1 MPRMNLLFV
10 HSNDLGYGRM
20 GVQMEKAIVRAGV
33 EVFDDLPDASGAN
46 QKFLP
51 HGERTAKC
59 SHIGWLSTPGHARGW
74 WKGQSRSILTMWE
87 STILP
92 EPFRES
98 IDNFDTV
105 VVPSE
110 QNLELFSKYHPNVK
124 YVPLGIDPEVWN
136 PRPRPTLDAD
146 HFTFLISGGGH
157 RKGSDLV
164 IEAFRKVFDGRVAD
178 GPAPRLFVHS
188 AKASEFP
195 RDERIH
201 LITGKLT
208 DEEEVA
214 LYGLAHVYV
223 QPSRGEGF
231 GLRPLQAMA
240 QGCPTIA
247 TNAHGHAAYADLI
260 TYPLSWEYNET
271 PPQSFHHGPAGFW
284 WEPNFDELCEQM
296 EDAYLNYEAAVAKAQ
311 INAVQ
316 VTERF
321 NWDETARKYLDAIGR
336 DRLELPDV
344 VSDEWVMPKGR
355 HYLVRVNITRL
366 FQAGGV
372 QYLLEPSRWVSC
384 EADDEEAQPIADVFP
399 EAGEVPVRLAT
410 ATHVKKE
417 MRDYW
422 EPADVKRTL
431 FDGGHL
437 DPSCLTHLQ
446 KLMTDGED
454 ERELGIIDT
463 GLTPEQYELIP
474 QYTGAHAFCPS
485 CSQKLNTNLPTLEE
499 MEALP
504 MPREVF

>member
-1 MPRMNLLFV
+1 M
-10 HSNDLGYGRM
+10 
-20 GVQMEKAIVRAGV
+20 
-33 EVFDDLPDASGAN
+33 
-46 QKFLP
+46 
-51 HGERTAKC
+51 
-59 SHIGWLSTPGHARGW
+59 
-74 WKGQSRSILTMWE
+74 
-87 STILP
+87 
-92 EPFRES
+92 
-98 IDNFDTV
+98 
-105 VVPSE
+105 
-110 QNLELFSKYHPNVK
+110 
-124 YVPLGIDPEVWN
+124 PLGIDPERLEPPVRA
-136 PRPRPTLDAD
+136 RPWTAD

-157 RKGSDLV
+157 RKGADLV
-164 IEAFRKVFDGRVAD
+164 IDAFRKVFDGRVAD

-214 LYGLAHVYV
+214 LYAMAHVYV
-223 QPSRGEGF
+223 SHHAAKASACAH
-231 GLRPLQAMA
+231 LQAMA

-247 TNAHGHAAYADLI
+247 TNAHGHAAYRPISSPIRWAGSTTRLRRSRSTTAQQGSGGSRTSMSCVSDGRRLPQLHGGVRRLKS
-260 TYPLSWEYNET
+260 TLSPGNRRE
-271 PPQSFHHGPAGFW
+271 
-284 WEPNFDELCEQM
+284 
-296 EDAYLNYEAAVAKAQ
+296 
-311 INAVQ
+311 
-316 VTERF
+316 F

-336 DRLELPDV
+336 DRLELPDI
-344 VSDEWVMPKGR
+344 
-355 HYLVRVNITRL
+355 VRASGSKPQGYAQLPRPCQQHRFFEV
-366 FQAGGV
+366 GGL
-372 QYLLEPSRWVSC
+372 QYLLDRWEGV
-384 EADDEEAQPIADVFP
+384 P
-399 EAGEVPVRLAT
+399 GE
-410 ATHVKKE
+410 K
-417 MRDYW
+417 DYW